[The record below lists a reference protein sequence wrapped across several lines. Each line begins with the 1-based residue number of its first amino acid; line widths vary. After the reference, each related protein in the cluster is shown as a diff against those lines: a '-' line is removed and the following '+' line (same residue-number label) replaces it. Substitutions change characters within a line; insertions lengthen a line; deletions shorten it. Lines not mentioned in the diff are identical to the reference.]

1 MTDNI
6 YNQKKDSI
14 DDKDNE
20 IDYEY
25 TLEGTLKLIYDDMM
39 KRLKEEEN
47 DKKY

>member
-1 MTDNI
+1 MTNSI

-14 DDKDNE
+14 DDKDSE

-25 TLEGTLKLIYDDMM
+25 TLEGALKLIYDDKMR
-39 KRLKEEEN
+39 RLKREEN